1 MPTNYE
7 ILIQEYQRIVK
18 EEKGKLPHHFNLLD
32 LCGGVN
38 EPKHSAFLSTLLSYK
53 EEGCYPFLASFLA
66 AMGFE
71 GLAFDNPILNYEIGN
86 IDVLVK
92 DEKKALI
99 VENKCNEA
107 VDQAS
112 QLMRYIQAMQDEG
125 FALDKIFVLYLPGR
139 AEKAPSEGSLTP
151 EMRKTLEDNNQFQIK
166 CYAVDILKWLRN
178 SVLPNCR
185 YKDNLMTAGV
195 EQYIDHLQ
203 GKYHGRA
210 FEAPMHQR
218 LGIFVGEHLKFETL
232 EVKEQLNKLEDVI
245 KTLNNDDDQV
255 AMKNFLNR
263 YSVEVYQ
270 KMRPHFERHSQQIA
284 KDLNLA
290 FDASENIYYEKDGAY
305 EARFYLRNKEDQTTS
320 YYISYGF
327 FVESTFDNMFFM
339 FSTDEKD
346 KIEHCQNILDLQL
359 GNNKDW
365 GVIWKV
371 IWGNRATSK
380 FMSWNKVADYWEG
393 VEADDGGAVV
403 AYIRDK
409 LDFLKKKIDEGNLF
423 Y

>member
-7 ILIQEYQRIVK
+7 ILIQGYQTIVK
-18 EEKGKLPHHFNLLD
+18 EEKEKLPHHFNLLD

-92 DEKKALI
+92 DKEKALI
-99 VENKCNEA
+99 IENKCNEA
-107 VDQAS
+107 VDQPS
-112 QLMRYIQAMQDEG
+112 QLMRYIEAMQAEG

-151 EMRKTLEDNNQFQIK
+151 EMRETLEENNQFQIK
-166 CYAVDILKWLRN
+166 CYAVDLLKWLRN

-185 YKDNLMTAGV
+185 HKDSLMIAGV

-218 LGIFVGEHLKFETL
+218 LGVFVAEHLEFETL
-232 EVKEQLNKLEDVI
+232 KVKEQLNALEDVI
-245 KTLNNDDDQV
+245 KTLDNVADQDADQV

-290 FDASENIYYEKDGAY
+290 FDASENIYYEKDGGY

-346 KIEHCQNILDLQL
+346 KIEQGKEAIGLQL
-359 GNNKDW
+359 GNSQNW
-365 GVIWKV
+365 GV
-371 IWGNRATSK
+371 IWGNRAAPT
-380 FMSWNKVADYWEG
+380 FRHWNKKNVHWEG
-393 VEADDGGAVV
+393 LETDGGAVV
-403 AYIRDK
+403 DYIRK
-409 LDFLKKKIDEGNLF
+409 ELDSLKKKIDEGNLF